1 MTDRFSNFADLAE
14 HYAREIATPHYA
26 RAFMEQTEL
35 AKLSIEHEPS
45 AAEMPD
51 PEAAQAAIEM
61 MLATVFDLFRD
72 TRMEDFAS
80 EVAWGIANSFHV
92 VAKRLD
98 DREDAM
104 ANRLQEKLREY
115 DPSEVYATDLEDLTM
130 QARSLAECRDAMEC
144 MRDHAARIYLVET
157 GRPFSP
163 VRGSRVSS
171 KTNAS
176 MIEARDYL
184 AAQKAQRRE
193 QFAPSGPVVVFSGG
207 QQFTDIALVEDYLD
221 AIHTRVPSM
230 ALATTAQNKGADV
243 IAAAWASR
251 HNVPVIL
258 CKPDTSRG
266 PSAPYQRNARML
278 AFKPVEAVVC
288 NIRDAAT
295 ITPRSEV
302 QPLVLPDDIMK
313 LPSLRGFLVFPEG
326 FDAARIKLTYKD
338 YPKVAE
344 GYVLRVHVEPI
355 EFARDADDDAEGEA
369 GGRENKDEIEL
380 FPAPAIDDEPAKPC
394 PAPRQEELNFAAA
407 QAEPTAAPQS
417 SLGRSMIASAEI
429 VKSAANARDDQPEN
443 APKPSRSVNPKST
456 VQQQS
461 QASRELG
468 EAIDRVAAAGREKE
482 PLREPE
488 IDAPTPDDGMEM

>member
-1 MTDRFSNFADLAE
+1 MTDRFSNFTDLAE
-14 HYAREIATPHYA
+14 HYAREIATPDYA

-51 PEAAQAAIEM
+51 PEVAQAAIEM

-72 TRMEDFAS
+72 TRMEDMAS

-98 DREDAM
+98 NREDSM

-144 MRDHAARIYLVET
+144 MRDHAAKIYLVET

-193 QFAPSGPVVVFSGG
+193 QFAPTGPVVVFSGG
-207 QQFTDIALVEDYLD
+207 QQFTDIAQVEDYLN
-221 AIHTRVPSM
+221 AIRTRIPSM
-230 ALATTAQNKGADV
+230 VLATTAQNKGADV
-243 IAAAWASR
+243 IAAAWASSK
-251 HNVPVIL
+251 NVPVIL
-258 CKPDTSRG
+258 CKPDASRG

-278 AFKPVEAVVC
+278 SFKPVEAVVC
-288 NIRDAAT
+288 SGGGIQANLADR
-295 ITPRSEV
+295 
-302 QPLVLPDDIMK
+302 
-313 LPSLRGFLVFPEG
+313 LRE
-326 FDAARIKLTYKD
+326 ARVPMHI
-338 YPKVAE
+338 V
-344 GYVLRVHVEPI
+344 R
-355 EFARDADDDAEGEA
+355 EA
-369 GGRENKDEIEL
+369 GAQNEAP
-380 FPAPAIDDEPAKPC
+380 PARSK
-394 PAPRQEELNFAAA
+394 APA
-407 QAEPTAAPQS
+407 QAERGGAKRTVN
-417 SLGRSMIASAEI
+417 G
-429 VKSAANARDDQPEN
+429 DDLP
-443 APKPSRSVNPKST
+443 PF
-456 VQQQS
+456 
-461 QASRELG
+461 
-468 EAIDRVAAAGREKE
+468 
-482 PLREPE
+482 
-488 IDAPTPDDGMEM
+488 

>member
-1 MTDRFSNFADLAE
+1 MTYRFSNFADLAE
-14 HYAREIATPHYA
+14 HYAREVATPDYA

-51 PEAAQAAIEM
+51 PEVAQAAIEM

-80 EVAWGIANSFHV
+80 EVAWGVANSFHV

-98 DREDAM
+98 DREDSM

-221 AIHTRVPSM
+221 AIHARVPSM

-288 NIRDAAT
+288 SGGGIQANLADRLREARIPLHIVRDASVQNE
-295 ITPRSEV
+295 TP
-302 QPLVLPDDIMK
+302 
-313 LPSLRGFLVFPEG
+313 
-326 FDAARIKLTYKD
+326 AARTK
-338 YPKVAE
+338 
-344 GYVLRVHVEPI
+344 
-355 EFARDADDDAEGEA
+355 
-369 GGRENKDEIEL
+369 
-380 FPAPAIDDEPAKPC
+380 
-394 PAPRQEELNFAAA
+394 AAA
-407 QAEPTAAPQS
+407 QAERPAMKRTAC
-417 SLGRSMIASAEI
+417 GT
-429 VKSAANARDDQPEN
+429 VNGDDLP
-443 APKPSRSVNPKST
+443 PF
-456 VQQQS
+456 
-461 QASRELG
+461 
-468 EAIDRVAAAGREKE
+468 
-482 PLREPE
+482 
-488 IDAPTPDDGMEM
+488 

>member
-14 HYAREIATPHYA
+14 HYAREIATPDYA

-51 PEAAQAAIEM
+51 PDVAQAAIEM

-98 DREDAM
+98 DREDSM

-193 QFAPSGPVVVFSGG
+193 QFAPSGPVVVFSVVTNNLDHLK
-207 QQFTDIALVEDYLD
+207 QQLDRTPGNKTSALEVTGKIEVEPRHSNPIDSRQVPELRMSTELKAKLD
-221 AIHTRVPSM
+221 A
-230 ALATTAQNKGADV
+230 
-243 IAAAWASR
+243 
-251 HNVPVIL
+251 
-258 CKPDTSRG
+258 
-266 PSAPYQRNARML
+266 
-278 AFKPVEAVVC
+278 
-288 NIRDAAT
+288 
-295 ITPRSEV
+295 
-302 QPLVLPDDIMK
+302 VL
-313 LPSLRGFLVFPEG
+313 G
-326 FDAARIKLTYKD
+326 
-338 YPKVAE
+338 
-344 GYVLRVHVEPI
+344 
-355 EFARDADDDAEGEA
+355 
-369 GGRENKDEIEL
+369 
-380 FPAPAIDDEPAKPC
+380 PAPQ
-394 PAPRQEELNFAAA
+394 APVRQLPVPEK
-407 QAEPTAAPQS
+407 
-417 SLGRSMIASAEI
+417 SLGL
-429 VKSAANARDDQPEN
+429 D
-443 APKPSRSVNPKST
+443 
-456 VQQQS
+456 
-461 QASRELG
+461 L
-468 EAIDRVAAAGREKE
+468 
-482 PLREPE
+482 
-488 IDAPTPDDGMEM
+488 

>member
-1 MTDRFSNFADLAE
+1 MTQRFSTFSDLAD
-14 HYAREIATPHYA
+14 HYAREIAVPDYA
-26 RAFMEQTEL
+26 TAFMEQTEL
-35 AKLSIEHEPS
+35 AKLSVAHEPTS
-45 AAEMPD
+45 AEMPD
-51 PEAAQAAIEM
+51 PDEAQAAIEM
-61 MLATVFDLFRD
+61 MLATVFDLLRD
-72 TRMEDFAS
+72 TRMEDMAS

-115 DPSEVYATDLEDLTM
+115 DPSEVYASDLEDLTM

-193 QFAPSGPVVVFSGG
+193 QFAPTGPVVVFSGG
-207 QQFTDIALVEDYLD
+207 QQFTDIALAEDYLD

-230 ALATTAQNKGADV
+230 VLATTAQNKGADV

-251 HNVPVIL
+251 KGVPVIL
-258 CKPDTSRG
+258 CKPDASRG

-288 NIRDAAT
+288 SGGGIQANLADR
-295 ITPRSEV
+295 
-302 QPLVLPDDIMK
+302 
-313 LPSLRGFLVFPEG
+313 LRE
-326 FDAARIKLTYKD
+326 ARVPMHI
-338 YPKVAE
+338 V
-344 GYVLRVHVEPI
+344 R
-355 EFARDADDDAEGEA
+355 EA
-369 GGRENKDEIEL
+369 GAQTEAQPVRSKTPI
-380 FPAPAIDDEPAKPC
+380 
-394 PAPRQEELNFAAA
+394 
-407 QAEPTAAPQS
+407 QAERGA
-417 SLGRSMIASAEI
+417 
-429 VKSAANARDDQPEN
+429 VKRAVNGDDLP
-443 APKPSRSVNPKST
+443 PF
-456 VQQQS
+456 
-461 QASRELG
+461 
-468 EAIDRVAAAGREKE
+468 
-482 PLREPE
+482 
-488 IDAPTPDDGMEM
+488 

>member
-14 HYAREIATPHYA
+14 HYAREVATPDYA

-51 PEAAQAAIEM
+51 PEVAQAAIEM

-72 TRMEDFAS
+72 TRMEDMAS

-98 DREDAM
+98 NREDSM

-193 QFAPSGPVVVFSGG
+193 QFAPTGPVVVFSGG
-207 QQFTDIALVEDYLD
+207 QQFTDIAQVEDYLN
-221 AIHTRVPSM
+221 AIRTRIPSM
-230 ALATTAQNKGADV
+230 VLATTAQNKGADV

-258 CKPDTSRG
+258 CKPDRKS
-266 PSAPYQRNARML
+266 
-278 AFKPVEAVVC
+278 VV
-288 NIRDAAT
+288 
-295 ITPRSEV
+295 
-302 QPLVLPDDIMK
+302 
-313 LPSLRGFLVFPEG
+313 
-326 FDAARIKLTYKD
+326 
-338 YPKVAE
+338 
-344 GYVLRVHVEPI
+344 
-355 EFARDADDDAEGEA
+355 
-369 GGRENKDEIEL
+369 
-380 FPAPAIDDEPAKPC
+380 
-394 PAPRQEELNFAAA
+394 
-407 QAEPTAAPQS
+407 
-417 SLGRSMIASAEI
+417 
-429 VKSAANARDDQPEN
+429 
-443 APKPSRSVNPKST
+443 
-456 VQQQS
+456 
-461 QASRELG
+461 
-468 EAIDRVAAAGREKE
+468 
-482 PLREPE
+482 
-488 IDAPTPDDGMEM
+488 